1 MGLDHP
7 FEVLRGD
14 HCTLFNTDRGAAV
27 ALSAGNLVIVPE
39 TDLREWFAARVP
51 PGWFSGPPEI
61 RVDGDEILVTGRLP
75 GDAAGDDAGREARI
89 ARFREE
95 SREQRMR
102 IAEEGQRRFRK
113 KVSWGAAAGD
123 LEETFTTLSLPVMT
137 RLRQPERQVLD
148 TLIAAGVARSRSEA
162 LNWCVR
168 LVAEKQAEWLNDLK
182 SALQAVEK
190 ARAKGPKA

>member
-1 MGLDHP
+1 MPTESDI
-7 FEVLRGD
+7 
-14 HCTLFNTDRGAAV
+14 AV
-27 ALSAGNLVIVPE
+27 
-39 TDLREWFAARVP
+39 WFAARIPEGWSIQP
-51 PGWFSGPPEI
+51 PQVE
-61 RVDGDEILVTGRLP
+61 VDGDEILVTVQLP
-75 GDAAGDDAGREARI
+75 VDGAADAAVAEARI
-89 ARFREE
+89 VRFREE

-102 IAEEGQRRFRK
+102 IAEEGQRKFRR

-123 LEETFTTLSLPVMT
+123 QREPFTTLSMPVMT

-168 LVAEKQAEWLNDLK
+168 LVAEKQAEWLKDLK

-190 ARAKGPKA
+190 ARAKGPKP

>member
-1 MGLDHP
+1 M
-7 FEVLRGD
+7 
-14 HCTLFNTDRGAAV
+14 
-27 ALSAGNLVIVPE
+27 PE
-39 TDLREWFAARVP
+39 TDLREWFAVRVP